1 MKKICLLCQHANP
14 KYGSE
19 YAAGWSTLK
28 ALYLDRLYE
37 KFQIDIFIS
46 SHSYNSSDINRVKD
60 QYQKK
65 NINFYFVPNFNKS
78 KLHKYFGALLRIFWQ
93 IKVFFIIKDK
103 KYDFVHQ
110 ISPNSIIYLNPIFL
124 FNNKI
129 KKIIGPMRSDSFIN
143 LKQIYFYS
151 LNVFIFQ
158 IFAHIKQFI
167 EFVLCFFHRKAI
179 LKVDLYLDPI
189 PKRKLNNS
197 VYCPETSF
205 IKTRQNKNNN
215 KNNKY
220 LLIWSGTPETKI
232 RKGYHLVMKVI
243 QNLNKKKIN
252 NYEVLILGLMN
263 KKSNNINF
271 KKKLPRSVLL
281 SKLDNRVIYLM
292 TSLRELNSVLV
303 KEVLENNGQVI
314 AAPLVIFNK
323 NNSKNFHLIKKYSN
337 IDEWCNKIISI
348 LNNKVR
354 NNFES
359 NINIDQILKKLDNI
373 YQIKI

>member
-1 MKKICLLCQHANP
+1 MQKICLICQHANP

-28 ALYLDRLYE
+28 ALYLEKLYE

-60 QYQKK
+60 QYQKN
-65 NINFYFVPNFNKS
+65 NINFYFIPNFNKS

-151 LNVFIFQ
+151 LNVFLFQ
-158 IFAHIKQFI
+158 IFSHIKQLI
-167 EFVLCFFHRKAI
+167 EFVFCFFHRKAI
-179 LKVDLYLDPI
+179 HKADLYLDPI
-189 PKRKLNNS
+189 HIKKLNNS

-205 IKTRQNKNNN
+205 IEVKKNKNNN

-220 LLIWSGTPETKI
+220 LLIWSGTPENKI
-232 RKGYHLVMKVI
+232 RKNYHLVMKII
-243 QNLNKKKIN
+243 QNLNKKKIS

-263 KKSNNINF
+263 KKFKNINF
-271 KKKLPRSVLL
+271 KKQLPRSVLL

-292 TSLRELNSVLV
+292 TSIRELNSVFV

-314 AAPLVIFNK
+314 ASPLVIFNK

-337 IDEWCNKIISI
+337 INEWNSKIVSI
-348 LNNKVR
+348 LNNNVKS
-354 NNFES
+354 NFES
-359 NINIDQILKKLDNI
+359 TINIDQILKKLDNI
-373 YQIKI
+373 YQLKI